1 MIGEKKERIEKFGDW
16 VRKFENVLNVSLRLI
31 IEKDE
36 KRIKKSGDEGRRNMR
51 VMRMKGRNRV
61 KEKNGERRIMKLK
74 MIGVELKKEGSK
86 EIELNIVEKRWRKRG
101 NIRN

>member
-1 MIGEKKERIEKFGDW
+1 MIGEKKERIEKLGDW
-16 VRKFENVLNVSLRLI
+16 VRKFENVLNVSLRLK

-36 KRIKKSGDEGRRNMR
+36 KRIKKRGDEGRRNMR

-86 EIELNIVEKRWRKRG
+86 EIELNIVEKGWRKRG